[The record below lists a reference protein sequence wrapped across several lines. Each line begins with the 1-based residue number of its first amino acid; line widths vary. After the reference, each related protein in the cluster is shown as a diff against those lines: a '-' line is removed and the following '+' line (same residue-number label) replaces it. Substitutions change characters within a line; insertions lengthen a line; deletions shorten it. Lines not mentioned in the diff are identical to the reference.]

1 MASKEHPKDY
11 GIGMRIAEYR
21 RALGWSQH
29 QLAKRLKTNSH
40 TVENW
45 EQAAAI
51 PCRVPSSIMRKF
63 IYKSGRTQ
71 SAQGREPALDCPIAE
86 GRERVKGGEAACEA
100 LDVSSVF
107 CYQPAMSSCIS
118 R

>member
-1 MASKEHPKDY
+1 MASTEHPNDY

-51 PCRVPSSIMRKF
+51 PSVESVMRLREVFHITPNALLGVGETNVISLNNLPEEKQVLIRRVLQLFVDENNK
-63 IYKSGRTQ
+63 
-71 SAQGREPALDCPIAE
+71 
-86 GRERVKGGEAACEA
+86 
-100 LDVSSVF
+100 
-107 CYQPAMSSCIS
+107 
-118 R
+118 

>member
-21 RALGWSQH
+21 RAFGWSQH

-51 PCRVPSSIMRKF
+51 PSVESVMRHVKF
-63 IYKSGRTQ
+63 FTSRPMHFSVSEK
-71 SAQGREPALDCPIAE
+71 PI
-86 GRERVKGGEAACEA
+86 
-100 LDVSSVF
+100 
-107 CYQPAMSSCIS
+107 
-118 R
+118 

>member
-21 RALGWSQH
+21 RAFGWSQH

-51 PCRVPSSIMRKF
+51 PSVESVMR
-63 IYKSGRTQ
+63 
-71 SAQGREPALDCPIAE
+71 L
-86 GRERVKGGEAACEA
+86 CETNI
-100 LDVSSVF
+100 
-107 CYQPAMSSCIS
+107 IS
-118 R
+118 LNNLPEEKQVLIRRILQLFVDENNK

>member
-1 MASKEHPKDY
+1 MASTEHPKDY

-51 PCRVPSSIMRKF
+51 PVKFFTSRLMRF
-63 IYKSGRTQ
+63 SG
-71 SAQGREPALDCPIAE
+71 SEKL
-86 GRERVKGGEAACEA
+86 
-100 LDVSSVF
+100 
-107 CYQPAMSSCIS
+107 M
-118 R
+118 

>member
-29 QLAKRLKTNSH
+29 QLAKRLNTNSH

-45 EQAAAI
+45 EQAAE
-51 PCRVPSSIMRKF
+51 SIMRLCEVF
-63 IYKSGRTQ
+63 HTTPNALLGVGETNIISLNNL
-71 SAQGREPALDCPIAE
+71 PAEKQVLIRRILQLFVDE
-86 GRERVKGGEAACEA
+86 NNK
-100 LDVSSVF
+100 
-107 CYQPAMSSCIS
+107 
-118 R
+118 

>member
-1 MASKEHPKDY
+1 MASTEHPKDY

-51 PCRVPSSIMRKF
+51 PSVESELCVYVKFFTSRLMRF
-63 IYKSGRTQ
+63 SGR
-71 SAQGREPALDCPIAE
+71 RN
-86 GRERVKGGEAACEA
+86 
-100 LDVSSVF
+100 
-107 CYQPAMSSCIS
+107 
-118 R
+118 

>member
-11 GIGMRIAEYR
+11 GIGMRIAKYR
-21 RALGWSQH
+21 RAFGWSQH

-51 PCRVPSSIMRKF
+51 PCLENLRKTVGD
-63 IYKSGRTQ
+63 IHIT
-71 SAQGREPALDCPIAE
+71 PNALLGI
-86 GRERVKGGEAACEA
+86 GETNI
-100 LDVSSVF
+100 
-107 CYQPAMSSCIS
+107 IS
-118 R
+118 LNNLPEEKQVLIRRILQLFVDENNK

>member
-1 MASKEHPKDY
+1 MASTEHPKDY

-51 PCRVPSSIMRKF
+51 PSVESVMRLCEGFHITPNALLGVGETNVISLNNLPEEKQVLIRRVLQIFVDENNK
-63 IYKSGRTQ
+63 
-71 SAQGREPALDCPIAE
+71 
-86 GRERVKGGEAACEA
+86 
-100 LDVSSVF
+100 
-107 CYQPAMSSCIS
+107 
-118 R
+118 

>member
-1 MASKEHPKDY
+1 MASTEHPKDY
-11 GIGMRIAEYR
+11 GIGMRIAEYH

-51 PCRVPSSIMRKF
+51 PSVESVMRLCEVFHITPNALLGVGETNVISLNNLPEEKQVLIRRVLQIFVDENNK
-63 IYKSGRTQ
+63 
-71 SAQGREPALDCPIAE
+71 
-86 GRERVKGGEAACEA
+86 
-100 LDVSSVF
+100 
-107 CYQPAMSSCIS
+107 
-118 R
+118 

>member
-1 MASKEHPKDY
+1 MASTEHPKDY

-51 PCRVPSSIMRKF
+51 PSVE
-63 IYKSGRTQ
+63 
-71 SAQGREPALDCPIAE
+71 SA
-86 GRERVKGGEAACEA
+86 
-100 LDVSSVF
+100 
-107 CYQPAMSSCIS
+107 M
-118 R
+118 

>member
-1 MASKEHPKDY
+1 MASTEHPKDY

-51 PCRVPSSIMRKF
+51 PSVCVYVKFFTSRLMRF
-63 IYKSGRTQ
+63 SG
-71 SAQGREPALDCPIAE
+71 SEKL
-86 GRERVKGGEAACEA
+86 
-100 LDVSSVF
+100 
-107 CYQPAMSSCIS
+107 M
-118 R
+118 